1 MCKIKVT
8 RYCGRKYSKL
18 KIKKLSVGSNVRKR
32 ALFFYI
38 AFCAYTASTELVD
51 RTDEDRY
58 TGRVKDRVDEGSV
71 KYQLDRFLWR
81 LC

>member
-18 KIKKLSVGSNVRKR
+18 KIKKLSVGSKR
-32 ALFFYI
+32 PKESFVFCI
-38 AFCAYTASTELVD
+38 TFCAYTASTELVD

-58 TGRVKDRVDEGSV
+58 TGRVKDRVDEGPV